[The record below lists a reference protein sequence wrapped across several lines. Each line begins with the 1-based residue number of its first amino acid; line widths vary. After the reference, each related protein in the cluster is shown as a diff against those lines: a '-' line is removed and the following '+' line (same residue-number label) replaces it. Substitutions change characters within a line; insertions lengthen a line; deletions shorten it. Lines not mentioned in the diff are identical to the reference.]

1 MFTAIA
7 VFAFF
12 FLSFVHT
19 LELLLLI
26 VFLAFLTL
34 LVYAYRQHVTL
45 KQELSSIFS
54 NLRVDASSLTTDLYN
69 RIHAL
74 ENGGHLA
81 AGTAAVVSVNAV
93 PSPGSASTA
102 QPSTT

>member
-19 LELLLLI
+19 LELLLI
-26 VFLAFLTL
+26 VAVLAFLAL
-34 LVYAYRQHVTL
+34 LIYAYRQHATL
-45 KQELSSIFS
+45 KQEVSSILTS
-54 NLRVDASSLTTDLYN
+54 LRVDASSLTTALYN

-81 AGTAAVVSVNAV
+81 AGTAAVVSVHAV
-93 PSPGSASTA
+93 PSSGSASTA